1 MEIRLLTWLGDK
13 LLGWA
18 KFKREDKLAAISGLT
33 PAVAETIAYNNRITK
48 GFERDKETE
57 EHLHKMWYE
66 ASSAV
71 SRYDTELAIV
81 CREKAKYWL
90 HYDEY
95 TDYKVAELNIK
106 LVSVAQKLED
116 LKLS

>member
-1 MEIRLLTWLGDK
+1 MGTTLITWVGGK
-13 LLGWA
+13 LLSWT
-18 KFKREDKLAAISGLT
+18 KLKREDKLAAISGLT
-33 PAVAETIAYNNRITK
+33 PAVAETIAYNNRINK
-48 GFERDKETE
+48 GFERNKETE

-71 SRYDTELAIV
+71 SRYDTELAMV

-90 HYDEY
+90 NYDEY
-95 TDYKVAELNIK
+95 TDSKVAELNIE
-106 LVSVAQKLED
+106 LVRVAQKLED

>member
-1 MEIRLLTWLGDK
+1 MEIRLLTWVADK
-13 LLGWA
+13 LLGLS
-18 KFKREDKLAAISGLT
+18 KLKREDKLAAISGLT
-33 PAVAETIAYNNRITK
+33 PAVAETIVYNEKINK
-48 GFERDKETE
+48 GFERSKETE
-57 EHLHKMWYE
+57 EKLHKMWYE

-90 HYDEY
+90 NYDEY
-95 TDYKVAELNIK
+95 SDYKVAELNIK
-106 LVSVAQKLED
+106 LVSVAQRLED